1 MRLFQRSFS
10 TIQMPIKYSEGFNPH
25 PKFSIANPLSLGLES
40 ECEYMDIDITEH
52 IDIDDFIKEINMVL
66 PEDIQITKAI
76 CLEKGESISSV
87 LSWAYYEIKVDLNQE
102 ESVESLEE
110 SISKWLK
117 KEEVLITRLK
127 KKGKNKVPT
136 EINIVPLLGNI
147 TIKGL
152 DENNYIV
159 INALLRTG
167 EGGNLKPVQLMEAM
181 SRDLNLNLDLD
192 SLLIKRIALYAEKD
206 KNIYCPL

>member
-1 MRLFQRSFS
+1 MLFR
-10 TIQMPIKYSEGFNPH
+10 
-25 PKFSIANPLSLGLES
+25 
-40 ECEYMDIDITEH
+40 
-52 IDIDDFIKEINMVL
+52 
-66 PEDIQITKAI
+66 
-76 CLEKGESISSV
+76 SV